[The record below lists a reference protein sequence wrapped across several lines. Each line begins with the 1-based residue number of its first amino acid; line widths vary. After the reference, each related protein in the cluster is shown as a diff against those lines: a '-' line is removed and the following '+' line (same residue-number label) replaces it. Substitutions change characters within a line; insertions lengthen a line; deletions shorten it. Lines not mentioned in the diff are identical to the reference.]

1 VIGEAGQAAV
11 VAVEQLL
18 NAVIALDEVTMQRLA
33 ELHGRRIAIELQGW
47 NLTLLF
53 VPDAS
58 GRVQLFSDAADS
70 ADATIRA
77 TPLDFV
83 ETTRMERKEDQVF
96 RGKIRLAGDT
106 RLAQQFSDILAML
119 QIDWEEQLS
128 KLTGDVVAH
137 QVGRML
143 RALQQWAKRS
153 HAVSRNNLAEYLTE
167 EQHLLPTAY
176 EVAEWQSQVDSLRD
190 DVDRLAARV
199 VRLLSAA
206 DTDR

>member
-1 VIGEAGQAAV
+1 MTGEAGQAAV

-33 ELHGRRIAIELQGW
+33 ELHGRRIAIELQEW

-53 VPDAS
+53 VADAS
-58 GRVQLFSDAADS
+58 GRLQLFSDAADS

-77 TPLDFV
+77 TPLDFI
-83 ETTRMERKEDQVF
+83 ETMRMERKEDQVF
-96 RGKIRLAGDT
+96 RGKIRLEGDT

-128 KLTGDVVAH
+128 KLTGDVAAH
-137 QVGRML
+137 QIGRIL

-153 HAVSRNNLAEYLTE
+153 QAVARNNLGEYLTE
-167 EQHLLPTAY
+167 EQRLLPTAY

-206 DTDR
+206 DTDS

>member
-1 VIGEAGQAAV
+1 MTGEAGQAAV

-33 ELHGRRIAIELQGW
+33 ELHGRRIAIELQEW

-53 VPDAS
+53 VADAS
-58 GRVQLFSDAADS
+58 GRLQLFSDAADS

-77 TPLDFV
+77 TPLDFI
-83 ETTRMERKEDQVF
+83 ETMRMERKEDQVF
-96 RGKIRLAGDT
+96 RGKIRLEGDT

-128 KLTGDVVAH
+128 KLTGDVAAH
-137 QVGRML
+137 QIGRIL

-153 HAVSRNNLAEYLTE
+153 QAVARNNLGEYLTE
-167 EQHLLPTAY
+167 EQRLLPTAY

-206 DTDR
+206 DTES